1 MFILF
6 GLALVFGAVVAG
18 YLLEHGQLLVLLQ
31 PAELIIIIGAAI
43 GIVLTAN
50 PRRNLKKL
58 FKAIW
63 SMRRKPPYT
72 EEFYLETL
80 KLLYVLLAY
89 AQRLGAGVLEPHV
102 EDPYSSSIFT
112 EYPVLFQDPAA
123 LDFLCDSV
131 RMVTSTGITADELDR
146 LMAIDLD
153 VQRSGHHQ
161 PVSALLNVADSL
173 PGLGIVA
180 AVLGVVITM
189 QALGGPASGIGQKV
203 AAALVGT
210 FLGILLCYGF
220 VGPIATNLQNRSRA
234 QVELLRVLKCGLISA
249 MRGSSPLVAAEFA
262 RRSIPEEL
270 RPSYS
275 VMETVLRR
283 DTRLPAVRSMEET
296 A

>member
-1 MFILF
+1 MIILL
-6 GLALVFGAVVAG
+6 GLVLVFGAVVTG

-31 PAELIIIIGAAI
+31 PAELIIIGGAAL
-43 GIVLTAN
+43 GIVLIGN

-58 FKAIW
+58 AQAVW
-63 SMRRKPPYT
+63 SIRRKPPYT
-72 EEFYLETL
+72 DDFYLDVL

-89 AQRLGAGVLEPHV
+89 AQRLGAGVLEEHV
-102 EDPYSSSIFT
+102 EDPQSSSIFND
-112 EYPVLFQDPAA
+112 YPALFQDPVA
-123 LDFLCDSV
+123 LDFLCDSI

-146 LMAIDLD
+146 LMAVDLD
-153 VQRSGHHQ
+153 VQRSGQHQ
-161 PVSALLNVADSL
+161 PVNALLNVADSL

-189 QALGGPASGIGQKV
+189 QALGGPATGIGQKV

-220 VGPIATNLQNRSRA
+220 VGPIATNLQNRNRA
-234 QVELLRVLKCGLISA
+234 QIELLRVLRTGLVA
-249 MRGSSPLVAAEFA
+249 ALRGSSPLVAAEFA

-270 RPSYS
+270 RPTYN

-283 DTRLPAVRSMEET
+283 DTRLPAVRTAET